1 MKRTPIDLCPCGSK
15 VPRSGCCGPLLA
27 EQRAAVTAIE
37 LMRSRYTA
45 YVRNR
50 TDYLLASW
58 HASTR
63 PAVLDLDSS
72 AAGQWLGLKIL
83 QSQAGGPEDQEGT
96 VEFVARFKG
105 HGRAE
110 RLHERS
116 RFVRENGRWFYV
128 DGVLE
133 KRE

>member
-1 MKRTPIDLCPCGSK
+1 MNSCPCE
-15 VPRSGCCGPLLA
+15 SGIAYPDCCGRFLDGGQLPA
-27 EQRAAVTAIE
+27 TAVE